1 MKKILSLL
9 IVFSFIAGN
18 TAVFAHVES
27 EEVQP
32 PKWEDYVPEK
42 YQNPR
47 TDIKRN
53 NAIKKMAIGGF
64 LTDLLITAPIGIP
77 MLCQGITDFKH
88 VSYRDRKKKFYKG
101 LEEAKQIQNPEKKAA
116 YYEELLK
123 SCKLKEKDKVKL
135 AKKAAKKQAKLKKK
149 KAKEQA

>member
-18 TAVFAHVES
+18 TAVFAHVKS
-27 EEVQP
+27 TEVQP

-47 TDIKRN
+47 ADIQRK

-64 LTDLLITAPIGIP
+64 LTDLIITAPIGIP

-88 VSYRDRKKKFYKG
+88 VSYRDRKKKFYHG
-101 LEEAKQIQNPEKKAA
+101 LEEAKQIQNPEEKAA
-116 YYEELLK
+116 YYDALLE
-123 SCKLKEKDKVKL
+123 SCKLNEKDKARL
-135 AKKAAKKQAKLKKK
+135 AKKAAKKQAKLAKKQ
-149 KAKEQA
+149 AKNK